1 MALSKIQFAP
11 GVDKEGTQYTA
22 DAGWFDSDKIR
33 FRKGRV
39 EKIGGWRKYAL
50 TAISGAVRSIRDWG
64 ATTGERF
71 LGIGTNLKM
80 YLESGS
86 IYYDLTPI
94 RATTTGECTFSA
106 TNGSSSITVADTAHG
121 AEINDFVTF
130 SSATSLGGNITAG
143 ILNREYRIVGIID
156 PDTYTILA
164 KNDDGDLVSATALD
178 VGDGGLGV
186 VSEYQVNTGLNNY
199 LPSTGW
205 SVNGWNTGGWSSSS
219 SLSAVNQL
227 RVVSQDAFGD
237 NLIFN
242 FRAGGVYIWQ
252 LSSGLGARGVPLSSL
267 GDGSAPQNAL
277 SVMVSDIDRHVICF
291 GATPIGAS
299 GPEFSVDPLLIR
311 WSDQENATEWF
322 PSATNSAGGQV
333 MSVGTEI
340 VGAVKTRQEILVSTD
355 GGLISMRFVGAPF
368 IYSFQPVAEN
378 ASFIGP
384 NAAVAVGD
392 AVYFMDRGGFYV
404 YSGAVQRLPCSVH
417 RHVYENINKTQ
428 GFKVVAGANPDFSEV
443 IWFYQ
448 VGEGDITNYVS
459 FNYLES
465 VWAVGTLERGAFV
478 QTEARQYPIAG
489 SNNTADIDNN
499 YLYNHEIG
507 YDADEAPLAAF
518 VESGDMGI
526 GDGDSFMY
534 INRIVSDFDFSGA
547 KNDAHVEVKI
557 KGRNF
562 PLDDLK
568 LLSTSQVTANTRQS
582 HVRTRARESVIRVES
597 SGAGYGWSIGDMR
610 FGIRT
615 DGRR

>member
-39 EKIGGWRKYAL
+39 EKIGGWTKYSL
-50 TAISGAVRSIRDWG
+50 IAISGVIRSIKDWG

-86 IYYDLTPI
+86 IFYDITPV
-94 RATTTGECTFSA
+94 RATTTGEATFSA
-106 TNGSSSITVADTAHG
+106 STGSSSVTVFDVAHG
-121 AEINDFVTF
+121 AELNDYVTF
-130 SSATSLGGNITAG
+130 SSAISLGGNITADV
-143 ILNREYRIVGIID
+143 LNKEYRILEILD
-156 PDTYTILA
+156 PDSYVIHA
-164 KNDDGDLVSATALD
+164 RDSVGDPVLATALD
-178 VGDGGLGV
+178 AGNGGTGV

-199 LPSTGW
+199 LSSTGW
-205 SVNGWNTGGWSSSS
+205 SVNGWGNGGWSSSS
-219 SLSAVNQL
+219 ALSAVNQL

-252 LSSGLGARGVPLSSL
+252 LTSGVGARAVSLTSL

-277 SVMVSDIDRHVICF
+277 SVMVSDVDRHVVCF

-299 GPEFSVDPLLIR
+299 GPDFAVDPLLIR

-333 MSVGTEI
+333 LSVGTEI
-340 VGAVKTRQEILVSTD
+340 VGAIKTRQEILVSTD
-355 GGLISMRFVGAPF
+355 GGLVSMRFVGAPF

-404 YSGAVQRLPCSVH
+404 YSGSVQRIPCSVH
-417 RHVYENINKTQ
+417 RHVYENINKGQ
-428 GFKVVAGANPDFSEV
+428 GFKVVAGSNPDFSEV

-448 VGEGDITNYVS
+448 VGNNDITNYVS
-459 FNYLES
+459 FNYLEN
-465 VWAVGTLERGAFV
+465 VWAVGTLERGAFI

-489 SNNTADIDNN
+489 SNNIVDLEDN
-499 YLYNHEIG
+499 YLYNHEFG
-507 YDADEAPLAAF
+507 YDADGDPLSAY

-547 KNDAHVEVKI
+547 TTDVEVDVKI

-568 LLSTSQVTANTRQS
+568 LLSSSRITANTRQS
-582 HVRTRARESVIRVES
+582 HVRTRARESVIRIES
-597 SGAGYGWSIGDMR
+597 AGAGYGWSVGDMR